1 MTFQLWAESR
11 AVASKYDPCSFDDGW
26 LQILKTG
33 AWSGH
38 GALGYTAVWPHCWGG
53 GNRTTSRRRRR
64 CSRCQGGRWRWSGR
78 SRPTPSGGRPSRG
91 RSRTWRSAPS
101 WPDRAPATP
110 CPAPSAV
117 HVCPAGQASMVG
129 LKFGVQVRSYRAG
142 DRCRLEGDSPARN
155 RPGQLDER
163 AERQRRAVVVR
174 GRADDRPRGKRR
186 QQRLHFRR
194 LRGEI
199 ASVRDGARTVRT
211 LSARR
216 FQRAAPRPPRPRR
229 RCAATR
235 LLQQMTQAD
244 PQQPSAHFFFD
255 EQKDMWSILARRC
268 VCGAPRCG
276 TGRRLGRVPTRA
288 MDPRGPAH
296 SFGRFRGAR
305 RRRGV
310 DPA

>member
-1 MTFQLWAESR
+1 MRAIRPPATDQASWTSGLNDSVAQLSY
-11 AVASKYDPCSFDDGW
+11 AVAP
-26 LQILKTG
+26 
-33 AWSGH
+33 
-38 GALGYTAVWPHCWGG
+38 TAASAASAASNDFISVECAA
-53 GNRTTSRRRRR
+53 
-64 CSRCQGGRWRWSGR
+64 R
-78 SRPTPSGGRPSRG
+78 SRPFATAHAPFARPNHAGSNAPNE
-91 RSRTWRSAPS
+91 STHSSAVPQTC
-101 WPDRAPATP
+101 P
-110 CPAPSAV
+110 PAPMHTRAFPTPRQ
-117 HVCPAGQASMVG
+117 HTERFCPRMEMAS
-129 LKFGVQVRSYRAG
+129 S
-142 DRCRLEGDSPARN
+142 
-155 RPGQLDER
+155 
-163 AERQRRAVVVR
+163 
-174 GRADDRPRGKRR
+174 
-186 QQRLHFRR
+186 
-194 LRGEI
+194 RGEI